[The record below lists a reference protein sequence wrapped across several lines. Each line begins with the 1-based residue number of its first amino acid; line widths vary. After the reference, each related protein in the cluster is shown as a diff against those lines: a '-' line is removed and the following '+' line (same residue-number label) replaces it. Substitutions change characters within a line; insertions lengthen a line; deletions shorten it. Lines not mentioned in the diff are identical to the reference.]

1 MYQQNNAGNS
11 AQFTVEELLSI
22 FKTEAQ
28 SICENPEDILS
39 IAESTLS
46 DFIKSYSR
54 NVRLV

>member
-11 AQFTVEELLSI
+11 AQFTVEDLLSI

-28 SICENPEDILS
+28 PICENPEDILS